1 MARKCIGFQRAA
13 EGKMPHQRIFNIPEA
28 VRGGH
33 DKEMLKVLS
42 SFLATSGTM
51 PSTVAILQIIEASMD
66 VKNRMH
72 CMLYFIYRVF
82 MFSWLR
88 LRYCGPQTVW
98 SCRVNNLVFL
108 LHFKNV

>member
-1 MARKCIGFQRAA
+1 
-13 EGKMPHQRIFNIPEA
+13 MPHQRTFNVLEA

-98 SCRVNNLVFL
+98 PCKVNNFVFFFISKMCIFDKVSSL
-108 LHFKNV
+108 LSA